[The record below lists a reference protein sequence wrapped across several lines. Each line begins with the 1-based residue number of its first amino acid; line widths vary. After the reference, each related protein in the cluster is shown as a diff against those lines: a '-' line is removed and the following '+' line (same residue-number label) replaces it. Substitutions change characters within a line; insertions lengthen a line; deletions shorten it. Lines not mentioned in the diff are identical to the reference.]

1 MRSTLSMTL
10 AGFGVVF
17 LGFGGTMLIL
27 GLLGL
32 HYGTRESL
40 GGAGAIGIVLVL
52 IGAVLYGAG
61 FMTGKGGNRGASADG

>member
-17 LGFGGTMLIL
+17 LGFGGTMLLL

-32 HYGTRESL
+32 YYGTRESL
-40 GGAGAIGIVLVL
+40 GGAGAIGLVFVL

-61 FMTGKGGNRGASADG
+61 FMTGKGGNRGAADG